1 MSRID
6 ETLRTDRRQFL
17 RAMLAGGSL
26 FALGLGALVPRL
38 RAAAS
43 TPTDVPGN
51 VLLEIFSDDGR
62 DLGAREVPRLVL
74 TEAQWRE
81 RLSAAAFYQMR
92 YAATEQ
98 PFTGKYWNFHGSG
111 IFRCAACATALYD
124 ADTKFHSGTGWPSFY
139 QPIARRNILESV
151 DNSFGM
157 SRTAVSCA
165 GCNSH
170 LGHVFNDGPPPTGL
184 RYCMNSPALRFVA
197 HATA

>member
-6 ETLRTDRRQFL
+6 ETLSADRRHFL

-26 FALGLGALVPRL
+26 LAIGAGILVPRL

-43 TPTDVPGN
+43 TPTDVPSN

-62 DLGAREVPRLVL
+62 DLGTREVPRLVL
-74 TEAQWRE
+74 SEAQWRE

-92 YAATEQ
+92 FAATEQ
-98 PFTGKYWNFHGSG
+98 PFTGKYWNFHGLG
-111 IFRCAACATALYD
+111 MFRCAACATALYD

-139 QPIARRNILESV
+139 QPIARRNIIESR

-157 SRTAVSCA
+157 SRTAISCA
-165 GCNSH
+165 GCNGH

-184 RYCMNSPALRFVA
+184 RFCMNSPGLRFVA
-197 HATA
+197 RATA